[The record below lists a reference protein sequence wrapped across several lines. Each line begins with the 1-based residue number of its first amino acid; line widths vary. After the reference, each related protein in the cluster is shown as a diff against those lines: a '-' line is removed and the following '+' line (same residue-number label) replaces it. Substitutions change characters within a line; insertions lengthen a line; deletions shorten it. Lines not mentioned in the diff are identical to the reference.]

1 MQETREPDPESIEG
15 SDGSNGE
22 GSGEHSL
29 TVDQEQEAEEIF
41 LDLMSEV
48 HANVEEELSGSGFM
62 EEEEEDEVQSFEDAF
77 KYLKTLG
84 QRWRAA
90 ATGKSHDQVR
100 SYELEKLHEMV
111 QDLERSAR
119 LELKAVCYMSMLR
132 ERLSEVEVSE
142 SDVEEFRDARDDG
155 HRSVGDYLTEATQQA
170 EMSETPR
177 EKRMKIASRV
187 NGMVSEELE
196 DLEDQMR
203 REKQIIDK
211 YEKFMVLLEGLE
223 KELEAIKESRDR
235 EDNID
240 QIQAVVSRSSAHVK
254 VTLHERKE
262 LVEKVTRAEDVKE
275 NVSRVLYRSLFR

>member
-1 MQETREPDPESIEG
+1 
-15 SDGSNGE
+15 
-22 GSGEHSL
+22 
-29 TVDQEQEAEEIF
+29 
-41 LDLMSEV
+41 
-48 HANVEEELSGSGFM
+48 
-62 EEEEEDEVQSFEDAF
+62 
-77 KYLKTLG
+77 YLKTLG